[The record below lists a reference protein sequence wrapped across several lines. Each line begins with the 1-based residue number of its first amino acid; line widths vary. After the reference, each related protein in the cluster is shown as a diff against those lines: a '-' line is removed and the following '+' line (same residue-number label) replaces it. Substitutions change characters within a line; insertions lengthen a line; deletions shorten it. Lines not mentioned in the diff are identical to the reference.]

1 MTERTHKDVVKSDIS
16 AWGQTAFLKNF
27 SLMFVLGS
35 FFNLSTSILL
45 YFKVWFNSSADTV
58 WTCWTSMSHTWITC
72 MIHGQI
78 QKHQHTH
85 NTTQSL
91 LECNGCYRI
100 FFLYFFLQFKQKKKI
115 WHLQAVE
122 SWNETFGNTLLSAYK
137 LNRRLNIE
145 TANWC
150 YNKNF
155 FFNSAQHVK
164 SIF

>member
-85 NTTQSL
+85 TTPPNLFS
-91 LECNGCYRI
+91 NVMAAI
-100 FFLYFFLQFKQKKKI
+100 AFSFFIFFLQFKQKKKNLTLAGGWELKWNLWEYI
-115 WHLQAVE
+115 AFSLQTEPEAE
-122 SWNETFGNTLLSAYK
+122 YWNCK
-137 LNRRLNIE
+137 LVL
-145 TANWC
+145 
-150 YNKNF
+150 
-155 FFNSAQHVK
+155 
-164 SIF
+164 